1 MLFKS
6 KSNGNLIK
14 NAKNKDLT
22 LLHLSTLSNFLESE
36 QKMAQ
41 DITKEIVT
49 IK

>member
-14 NAKNKDLT
+14 NTKNKDLT

-49 IK
+49 YK